1 MKTSKIDKNKI
12 FSLINE
18 EAEVIKRK
26 KELYEEVK
34 KINEELKTLNERGL
48 SGTFGFQG
56 DNSEKSKTGFQ
67 GSQNISHIS
76 QLEDEMS
83 AEAATKDEEG
93 ANVVSEDSDVESAK
107 KENEALKKQMEAMK
121 KAMEEFLKAGQNLNE
136 ENTTK

>member
-56 DNSEKSKTGFQ
+56 DNAQKSTTGFVNP
-67 GSQNISHIS
+67 QNISHIA
-76 QLEDEMS
+76 QLEDEMA
-83 AEAATKDEEG
+83 AEDRNKDEEG
-93 ANVVSEDSDVESAK
+93 ANVVSEDSEVENAK